1 MTTEARMPEA
11 VTTEATTPETE
22 TLETRTPEHFDVI
35 VVGAGLS
42 GVNAAYHVQ
51 TSCPDK
57 SFIILENRDAIGGT
71 WDLFRYPGIRS
82 DSDMFTFGYPFRPW
96 ESNAAIAD
104 GASIRTYI
112 RETAE
117 ACGITRRIRFRH
129 RVRRASWSSKD
140 SLWTIEAER
149 GDEREPVRLTCRF
162 LFGCTGYYDYANGHA
177 PAFPGAESF
186 AGPIIHPQHW
196 PQDLDYAGKRVV
208 VIGSGATAV
217 TIVPELA
224 RKAAHVT
231 MLQRSPTYIVSQP
244 SKDALAGK
252 LRRFLPARTVYA
264 LARWYYVLLRIYFFD
279 LCRRKPAAVKK
290 WIIGLASAQL
300 GDGYDVKTH
309 FTPDYDPW
317 RQRLCLAPDG
327 DFFRAIKAG
336 AADVV
341 TGRIATFTQR
351 GVRLQ
356 SGQELAADIIV
367 TATGLKLMLLGG
379 MEVAVDG
386 KPVTFSET
394 MNFKGVMFS
403 DVPNLFAVFGYTN
416 ASWTLKSDLTCAWAA
431 RLINHMDRRGYAACT
446 PRLRDPSVKPEPLI
460 DFSSGYVLRAID
472 QLPRQGSKKPW
483 KLHQNYVRDLLSL
496 RFGSIDGGA
505 LEFTREGAAAN
516 GA

>member
-1 MTTEARMPEA
+1 MTTEAKQ
-11 VTTEATTPETE
+11 PETGM
-22 TLETRTPEHFDVI
+22 PEHFNVI

-42 GVNAAYHVQ
+42 GINAAYYLQ
-51 TSCPDK
+51 TVCPDK
-57 SFIILENRDAIGGT
+57 SFVILEGRDAIGGT

-104 GASIRTYI
+104 GASILTYI

-117 ACGITRRIRFRH
+117 AYAITRRIRFRH
-129 RVRRASWSSKD
+129 RVTRASWSSGD
-140 SLWTIEAER
+140 ALWTIEAER
-149 GDEREPVRLTCRF
+149 GEERAAIRFTCRF
-162 LFGCTGYYDYANGHA
+162 LFGCTGYYDYATGHA
-177 PAFPGAESF
+177 PQFPGAATF
-186 AGPIIHPQHW
+186 AGPIVHPQHW
-196 PQDLDYAGKRVV
+196 PQDLDYEGKRVV

-244 SKDALAGK
+244 SHDALAGK
-252 LRRFLPARTVYA
+252 LRRFLPGRTVYA
-264 LARWYYVLLRIYFFD
+264 LARWYFVLLNIYFFD
-279 LCRRKPAAVKK
+279 LCRRKPTAVKK

-300 GDGYDVKTH
+300 APGYDVKTH

-317 RQRLCLAPDG
+317 RQRLCIAPDG
-327 DFFRAIKAG
+327 DLFCAIRSGG
-336 AADVV
+336 AEVV
-341 TGRIATFTQR
+341 TGRIATFTQ
-351 GVRLQ
+351 GGIRLV
-356 SGQELAADIIV
+356 SGQEIAADIIV
-367 TATGLKLMLLGG
+367 TATGLKLLLLGG
-379 MEVAVDG
+379 IEIAVDG
-386 KPVTFSET
+386 KHVAYSEL

-431 RLINHMDRRGYAACT
+431 RLMNHMYRHGYVTCT

-460 DFSSGYVLRAID
+460 DFSSGYIQRGIG
-472 QLPRQGSKKPW
+472 QLPCQGSKKPW

-496 RFGSIDGGA
+496 RFGRVADRA
-505 LEFTREGAAAN
+505 LEFKRCGGAAVESP
-516 GA
+516 

>member
-1 MTTEARMPEA
+1 MTMEARMPEA
-11 VTTEATTPETE
+11 VTTDARKP
-22 TLETRTPEHFDVI
+22 ETRTPEHVDVI
-35 VVGAGLS
+35 IVGAGLS
-42 GVNAAYHVQ
+42 GVNAAYHLQ

-104 GASIRTYI
+104 GAAIRTYI

-117 ACGITRRIRFRH
+117 AYGITRRIRFRH
-129 RVRRASWSSKD
+129 RVKRASWSTRD

-149 GDEREPVRLTCRF
+149 GDAPEPVRFTCRF

-177 PAFPGAESF
+177 PEFPGAKTF
-186 AGPIIHPQHW
+186 AGPIVHPQHW
-196 PQDLDYAGKRVV
+196 PQALDYAGKRVV

-290 WIIGLASAQL
+290 WIIGLAGAQL
-300 GDGYDVKTH
+300 GAGYDVKTH

-317 RQRLCLAPDG
+317 RQRLSLAPDG

-341 TGRIATFTQR
+341 TGRITTFTQS
-351 GVRLQ
+351 GIRLE
-356 SGQELAADIIV
+356 SGQEIAADIIV
-367 TATGLKLMLLGG
+367 TATGLKLLLLGG
-379 MEVAVDG
+379 IEVAVDG
-386 KPVTFSET
+386 KRVAFSET

-496 RFGSIDGGA
+496 RFGAVDDGA
-505 LEFTREGAAAN
+505 LEFAQGGGAGQNA
-516 GA
+516 